1 MSEFII
7 PREGTSSSRVTGGPL
22 TRLAKRLVHCRLTA
36 LTDGRL
42 TVVDSQESREFGS
55 LSDLDATVYIRQD
68 ASYGDIA
75 FGGSLGAAESYIRG
89 NWTADDLTQ
98 VCRIFAR
105 NIDASDD
112 LEKGWARLTTPAAK
126 GLHWLHRNS
135 RAGSDRNIR
144 AHYDLGNAFFQLFL
158 DRTMNYS
165 SGIFERPDMTLEQA
179 SIAKMDRACQKLE
192 LSALDHL
199 LEIGTGWGGLAIHAA
214 ENYGCRVTT
223 TTISREQFEFALRRV
238 DEAGLTDRIEVL
250 LRDYR
255 CLSGQFDKLV
265 SIEMIEAVGHEYLE
279 TYFGACS
286 RILKPDGMMLVQ
298 AITMGDDR
306 YDDYRKSVDFIQTYV
321 FPGSCLTSISAMS
334 RAAGRSGDLRP
345 AHLED
350 MTPHY
355 AETLR
360 RWRENFHA
368 RLSEVRE
375 LGYSETFIRLWDYYL
390 SYCEA
395 GFDEGYCGSV
405 QFLLTK
411 PRRRRDTVLLDR
423 DPKGKA

>member
-1 MSEFII
+1 MSDFII
-7 PREGTSSSRVTGGPL
+7 PRERTASKATAGVL
-22 TRLAKRLVHCRLTA
+22 TRFAKRLVHSRLA
-36 LTDGRL
+36 NLTDGRL
-42 TVVDSQESREFGS
+42 TVVDGQNSNAFGS
-55 LSDLDATVYIRQD
+55 ASDLTATVYIGQD

-89 NWTADDLTQ
+89 DWAADDLTQ
-98 VCRIFAR
+98 VCRVFAR

-112 LEKGWARLTTPAAK
+112 LEKGWARVTALAAK

-135 RAGSDRNIR
+135 RAGSGRNIR
-144 AHYDLGNAFFQLFL
+144 AHYDLGNDFFELFL
-158 DRTMNYS
+158 DRTMSYS
-165 SGIFERPDMTLEQA
+165 AGLFERSDATLEQA

-192 LSALDHL
+192 LTSSDHL
-199 LEIGTGWGGLAIHAA
+199 VEIGTGWGGLAIYAA
-214 ENYGCRVTT
+214 SHYGCRVTT
-223 TTISREQFEFALRRV
+223 TTISREQFELARHRV
-238 DEAGLTDRIEVL
+238 AEAGLADRIEIL
-250 LRDYR
+250 LQDYR
-255 CLSGQFDKLV
+255 DLDGQFDKLV

-279 TYFGACS
+279 TYFGTCS
-286 RILKPDGMMLVQ
+286 RLLKPDGIMLVQ

-306 YDDYRKSVDFIQTYV
+306 YDSYRKSVDFIQKYV

-368 RLSEVRE
+368 RLPEVRA
-375 LGYSETFIRLWDYYL
+375 LGYSESFIRLWDYYL

-395 GFDEGYCGSV
+395 GFDEGHCGSV

-411 PRRRRDTVLLDR
+411 PRRRRDTVLWDR
-423 DPKGKA
+423 RLEIAA